1 VGIAAGVV
9 AAAPASSQV
18 EVPHMF
24 RILTAFAVAMALVA
38 FAAPASAD
46 EKEGKEVK
54 LEGKIT
60 CAKCDLGEADSCQT
74 VIKVGEKVYYFDKES
89 HKKHHGTICKE
100 PKDGTVTGT
109 VKKEGDKLVVTAT
122 KVEFKK

>member
-18 EVPHMF
+18 EVPRMF
-24 RILTAFAVAMALVA
+24 RTLTAFAVALALVA
-38 FAAPASAD
+38 FAAPANAD
-46 EKEGKEVK
+46 EKEVK

-74 VIKVGEKVYYFDKES
+74 VIKVGDKVYYFDKDS
-89 HKKHHGTICKE
+89 HKKHHATVCKE
-100 PKDGTVTGT
+100 AKDGTVTGT
-109 VKKEGDKLVVTAT
+109 VKKEGDKMVVTAT